1 MPRDDAAPPSNAIP
15 LAPKISPCE
24 GVGSRA
30 RGHGGRENEQ
40 RRAVPRVTPRLSNKR
55 PQTSPGW
62 AIREMGCG
70 AFNRGGPLVIGG
82 RAALPVARRLFSAP
96 KTGRGVDISEDT
108 RRQHEAWAPMSTGP
122 NAEPSR
128 TLPAM
133 DPAMKKRVGWE
144 AGTKPGTPPA
154 SPPPSP
160 AFSPALRPVN
170 HTGSPLLLGS
180 PLSLKSPGRG
190 RRPRMSAN
198 LASSCDALDE
208 VRQTAVEKVRQT
220 AAEKLRLTT

>member
-1 MPRDDAAPPSNAIP
+1 M
-15 LAPKISPCE
+15 
-24 GVGSRA
+24 
-30 RGHGGRENEQ
+30 GR
-40 RRAVPRVTPRLSNKR
+40 
-55 PQTSPGW
+55 
-62 AIREMGCG
+62 G

-108 RRQHEAWAPMSTGP
+108 RRQHAQTEAWAPMSTGP

-208 VRQTAVEKVRQT
+208 VRQTAVEKAQECWGTRADALDEVRQNAVEKVRQT